1 MHGQAYL
8 FSLKEIFEDISVS
21 EGDKILWVPHNK
33 LHSFESFFLDK
44 IYLGIKRMEMGR
56 KLFGQ

>member
-1 MHGQAYL
+1 MSIKQQVL
-8 FSLKEIFEDISVS
+8 FNSFTSEENSLRKFIQ
-21 EGDKILWVPHNK
+21 
-33 LHSFESFFLDK
+33 SFESFFLDK